1 MATCSSILAWKI
13 PWGHKESDT
22 IEHLS
27 AYNYL
32 IPPCGWTAGYQIQ
45 CLPHR
50 DGNSQISLP
59 DLSFLR
65 LLPFQLTVLSWSAQ
79 RPRHHPWINPFP
91 LFSTSYPLPSPTSKD
106 IPGLV
111 PLTMPTGG
119 VLGQVSTLSSMSAA
133 SLLPFSLTLLPRYHS
148 RGMFYK
154 QKLDYVIPL
163 PQTPQPSSLCPY
175 RKSIPF
181 VTCPRVLHSL
191 SFPAPL
197 FIRALLFIQCISTP
211 LAFSTHQRGQG
222 HALAAP
228 SLGHSLLDWLM
239 TGYSP
244 PFRSQLKHLLQE
256 SPWWPFVRHQTSPPS
271 RLSSF
276 SCFISFVAG
285 YHYLKLSYVFVSQ
298 AEIRILAEVMKTN
311 IYSLPFNPTDLSFC
325 HRRR

>member
-22 IEHLS
+22 IEQLNAH
-27 AYNYL
+27 NYL

-65 LLPFQLTVLSWSAQ
+65 LLPFQLTVLSWSVQ
-79 RPRHHPWINPFP
+79 RPRHHPWINSFS
-91 LFSTSYPLPSPTSKD
+91 LFSMSYPLPSPTSKD

-119 VLGQVSTLSSMSAA
+119 VFGQVSTLSSMSAA
-133 SLLPFSLTLLPRYHS
+133 SLLPLYSPGTTAVESFTNKNWTMSFPCPKPLS
-148 RGMFYK
+148 
-154 QKLDYVIPL
+154 PL
-163 PQTPQPSSLCPY
+163 PFAHKENPY
-175 RKSIPF
+175 PLSH
-181 VTCPRVLHSL
+181 VLRVLHSL
-191 SFPAPL
+191 SFLAPL
-197 FIRALLFIQCISTP
+197 FILTLLFIQCISTP

-222 HALAAP
+222 HALAAS

-256 SPWWPFVRHQTSPPS
+256 SPWWPFVRHQPSPPS

-276 SCFISFVAG
+276 FCFISFVAG